1 MVRTVTNKPCSGAA
15 NNGSPCQTTATRQL
29 DVAILTHN
37 GRQCSH
43 EDQHNTPW
51 VCDKCF
57 RCPMRCAQR
66 DSQPHKKCAHG
77 PIPRCARRLAA
88 YHLGEFEFNFTHL
101 TQSEESD
108 ITADGGVDKEPSPR
122 RARARVSEAAA
133 ASGARPM
140 LTPLNHRCGVAV
152 SGRKRGRPGSASS
165 LVHTRPA
172 QRARMCGCGQGV
184 EISIGTVA
192 SERRAEPAGATRT
205 AIDDAGLALL
215 EDAEL
220 GEESGALDSSGEKDV
235 GLFSWDDSTLLHP
248 MLDWLSY
255 ETAIPDVDGSGASG
269 FADADLSTLLA
280 SLDRGVPTLSQE
292 PMPDASFL
300 DDFDMDLL
308 DDVPVECDV

>member
-1 MVRTVTNKPCSGAA
+1 
-15 NNGSPCQTTATRQL
+15 
-29 DVAILTHN
+29 
-37 GRQCSH
+37 
-43 EDQHNTPW
+43 
-51 VCDKCF
+51 
-57 RCPMRCAQR
+57 MRCAQR

-192 SERRAEPAGATRT
+192 SERRAEPAGAPTRT

-248 MLDWLSY
+248 MLDSVWQ
-255 ETAIPDVDGSGASG
+255 EA
-269 FADADLSTLLA
+269 LLDA
-280 SLDRGVPTLSQE
+280 SL
-292 PMPDASFL
+292 L
-300 DDFDMDLL
+300 DDFDTDLVLGLPLHLL
-308 DDVPVECDV
+308 DG